1 MNKPNNTL
9 SSRED
14 YHNAYLDELTNQT
27 DAIIASVQEKANTHL
42 QNVRKKLNDE
52 VTASYT
58 ESQMKVMA
66 NFEEMRND
74 IREVWS
80 DYPDI
85 MNKKLKSIDEQE
97 ASFLGISQEALQ
109 NVRKK
114 LQ

>member
-1 MNKPNNTL
+1 M
-9 SSRED
+9 
-14 YHNAYLDELTNQT
+14 
-27 DAIIASVQEKANTHL
+27 
-42 QNVRKKLNDE
+42 QNVYKELNDK

-85 MNKKLKSIDEQE
+85 MNMQLKSIDKQE
-97 ASFLGISQEALQ
+97 ALFLGLSQEALQ